1 MSFFKKLKKD
11 IGIEEPSSA
20 KATESKEKP
29 EKKENGKEKPKKIP
43 VSAPKKK
50 ASDWLKTEGQ
60 LAVDV
65 FQTNSEFCV
74 RAPIAGVK
82 PEDIDI
88 SIENE
93 MLVIKGERKEMEE
106 EVGKNYFYQECYWG
120 SFSRQII
127 LPEDVDTSR
136 IKASLSKGIL
146 TVRIPRVKRIKK
158 KKVAV
163 QAEE

>member
-11 IGIEEPSSA
+11 IGIEEEEKS
-20 KATESKEKP
+20 KVKLKKEVLKEKV
-29 EKKENGKEKPKKIP
+29 EEKPKKIP

-82 PEDIDI
+82 PENIDV
-88 SIENE
+88 SVENE
-93 MLVIKGERKEMEE
+93 MLVIKGERKEVEE

-163 QAEE
+163 QTEE

>member
-11 IGIEEPSSA
+11 IGIEEEEM
-20 KATESKEKP
+20 KQT
-29 EKKENGKEKPKKIP
+29 KKEIPKQKVERKKEQPKKIP
-43 VSAPKKK
+43 VAAPQKK
-50 ASDWLKTEGQ
+50 ASDWLKAEGQ

-82 PEDIDI
+82 PEDIEVAV
-88 SIENE
+88 ENE
-93 MLVIKGERKEMEE
+93 MLVIKGERKEKEE

-146 TVRIPRVKRIKK
+146 TVKIPRVRKVKK
-158 KKVAV
+158 KKITIKT
-163 QAEE
+163 EE